1 MAKYQQRRSE
11 QDDAWMLCICLHVR
25 VVRACVWRTCA
36 RTRATP
42 DRHVSQSH
50 PPCAPPAAA
59 CRRRRR
65 NRLRRIQ
72 RRRCRRRRRFVTPSR
87 PQIARRSACAASRPP
102 LCTCVH
108 KTQRHM
114 CTYTMHRHKTHM
126 HTQDTGHICTHMQ
139 NRHTELRRMLPPVP
153 MFSTFAPSPSRLT
166 RADIFLTDLKLTLN

>member
-1 MAKYQQRRSE
+1 
-11 QDDAWMLCICLHVR
+11 MLCICLHVR

-59 CRRRRR
+59 CRRCRR

-108 KTQRHM
+108 KTDKDT
-114 CTYTMHRHKTHM
+114 CV
-126 HTQDTGHICTHMQ
+126 HTQCTDT
-139 NRHTELRRMLPPVP
+139 RHTYAKETHRTTEDDASGPPV
-153 MFSTFAPSPSRLT
+153 FTFAPSPSRLT